1 MLAWAVPGPS
11 VDTQSQH
18 KLLHLCYRHGICCAT
33 ILGWQTKTVHN
44 DSIMG
49 KFRMVAMNL
58 GVYSQLSYLESG
70 RSQKC
75 TQYENVSHAKDVV
88 VQSLFFDGI
97 YI

>member
-1 MLAWAVPGPS
+1 
-11 VDTQSQH
+11 
-18 KLLHLCYRHGICCAT
+18 
-33 ILGWQTKTVHN
+33 
-44 DSIMG
+44 
-49 KFRMVAMNL
+49 MVAVNL
-58 GVYSQLSYLESG
+58 GVYSQLSYLKSG